1 MWQQQLIPSQ
11 FTYKCIQLK
20 QKTRRERKKHN
31 QDELDEKDEDE
42 KYTPN
47 DWHKNNYRS
56 IQWIFFSALL
66 NGRRKYNEAHN
77 LKTNNFIACFQQLQ
91 ANETGIT

>member
-11 FTYKCIQLK
+11 LSYNCIQLK
-20 QKTRRERKKHN
+20 KKKKKRNIAKTKK
-31 QDELDEKDEDE
+31 DKDEKNN
-42 KYTPN
+42 PN

-56 IQWIFFSALL
+56 IHWIFFSALL

-77 LKTNNFIACFQQLQ
+77 LKKNNFIACFQQLE
-91 ANETGIT
+91 ANETRIT